1 MTCPSWE
8 VLIAARDRS
17 PREPAGWDEA
27 VAHLDGCPI
36 CRQRAEV
43 LDPTLM
49 FRSLPAAPVTDEE
62 VEEMRERVRL
72 LVVSSRVGGPREHRW
87 RWASL
92 VAVAAGLLLA
102 IGVGLEVSEPPPVLV
117 VPAVTAAM
125 PASLAA
131 ELALQPVVELLGD
144 EPFEQV
150 LEINDSDV
158 AVVLLVDE
166 RFDV

>member
-1 MTCPSWE
+1 MICPSWE
-8 VLIAARDRS
+8 TLIAARERS

-27 VAHLDGCPI
+27 VAHLDDCPS

-49 FRSLPAAPVTDEE
+49 FRRLPPTPVTEDE
-62 VEEMRERVRL
+62 VEQMRERVRL
-72 LVVSSRVGGPREHRW
+72 LVASSRVGGRRAHRW

-102 IGVGLEVSEPPPVLV
+102 IGVGLQVSEPLP
-117 VPAVTAAM
+117 VPAVPVAATAM
-125 PASLAA
+125 PEELAA
-131 ELALQPVVELLGD
+131 ALAAQPMIELLGD

-150 LEINDSDV
+150 FEINDSEV